1 MINTLRN
8 ATYRKLFS
16 AQVIALLGTGLL
28 TVALGLLAFD
38 IAQDDAGAVMG
49 LAMTIKM
56 VAYVGVAPLVSA
68 VLARVPRKPLLIT
81 ADLVRAAVAL
91 SLPFVSQPWQIHLL
105 IFFLQA
111 ASATFTPAF
120 QALIPSVLPGEREYT
135 LALSLSRL
143 AYDMEALVSPMIAAA
158 LLAVIGYQN
167 LFVGTVVGFI
177 GSASLVAVSRL
188 PNIEPPPASPFL
200 QRLTSGARQFW
211 TNLEL
216 RGLLGLNLVVATTTA
231 MVIVNSV
238 VVVRTHLGLGQTD
251 LAILLAAN
259 GAGSMIVA
267 LTMPPLLDR
276 LPDRGVMLVG
286 AAALPIGLAA
296 VAGMLA
302 WTDAGSAWPLLL
314 ALWFIIGAA
323 TSATLTPSARILQR
337 NSTERSRPAVY
348 AAQFSLSHACFLIT
362 YPLAGTL
369 GAVLGLAPTAAILV
383 VLGGAGLLLARVAW
397 RGAPLSKSAELPSGR
412 R

>member
-1 MINTLRN
+1 MLSVLRN
-8 ATYRKLFS
+8 VTFRNLFA

-38 IAQDDAGAVMG
+38 IAEDEAGAVMG

-56 VAYVGVAPLVSA
+56 AAYVGVAPLVSA
-68 VLARVPRKPLLIT
+68 VLVRVPRKPLLIT

-91 SLPFVSQPWQIHLL
+91 SLPFVSEPWQIYLL

-135 LALSLSRL
+135 RALSLSRL

-158 LLAVIGYQN
+158 LLAVVGYQN
-167 LFVGTVVGFI
+167 LFVGTVAGFI

-188 PNIEPPPASPFL
+188 PRLEPPPATPFL
-200 QRLTSGARQFW
+200 ERLTSGARQFW

-238 VVVRTHLGLGQTD
+238 VVVRTHLGRGQTD

-259 GAGSMIVA
+259 GAGSMTMA
-267 LTMPPLLDR
+267 LTMPLLLDR

-286 AAALPIGLAA
+286 AAALPVGLAS
-296 VAGMLA
+296 VAGVLA
-302 WTDAGSAWPLLL
+302 WADAASPWPLLL

-323 TSATLTPSARILQR
+323 TSAVLTPSARILQR
-337 NSTERSRPAVY
+337 NSSEQSRSAVF

-369 GAVLGLAPTAAILV
+369 GVVLGLASTAGMLV
-383 VLGGAGLLLARVAW
+383 VLGVIGVVMASVAW
-397 RGAPLSKSAELPSGR
+397 RG
-412 R
+412 